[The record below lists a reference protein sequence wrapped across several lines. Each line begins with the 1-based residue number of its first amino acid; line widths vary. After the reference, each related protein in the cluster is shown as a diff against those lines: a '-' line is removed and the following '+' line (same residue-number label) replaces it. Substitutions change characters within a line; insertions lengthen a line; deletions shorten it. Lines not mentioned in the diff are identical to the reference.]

1 MISEYVRSAI
11 SKNAMGSLVTINKYD
26 GSLILEVE
34 IMGLSWYDTKCIF
47 WGVIKEATNPD
58 YIRRS
63 YTGVIAHWVR
73 QYSALLEGFGLNLN
87 DSQLAYLLTEWD
99 DENPT
104 TAHEM
109 TVKYSREKNQVDTL
123 AG

>member
-11 SKNAMGSLVTINKYD
+11 SKNAMGSLVTINKHD
-26 GSLILEVE
+26 GDLILEVQ
-34 IMGLSWYDTKCIF
+34 INGLSWYETKCIF
-47 WGVIKEATNPD
+47 WGVVKEATNSD
-58 YIRRS
+58 YIGQS
-63 YTGVIAHWVR
+63 YTGVISHWVR
-73 QYSALLEGFGLNLN
+73 QYSALLEGYGLNLN

-109 TVKYSREKNQVDTL
+109 TAKFLRERNRVDTL
-123 AG
+123 DG